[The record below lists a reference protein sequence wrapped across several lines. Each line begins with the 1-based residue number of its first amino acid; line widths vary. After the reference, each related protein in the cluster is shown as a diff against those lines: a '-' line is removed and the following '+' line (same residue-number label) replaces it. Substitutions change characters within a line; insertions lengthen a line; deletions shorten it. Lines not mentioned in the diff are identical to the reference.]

1 MECCTEFSATRN
13 SAFVCSVASLPYS
26 GESMTLEELKE
37 KLSEIE
43 ETALVDLLGITSE
56 DIVEAFTD
64 LIDEKFD
71 KLEKEIE

>member
-1 MECCTEFSATRN
+1 
-13 SAFVCSVASLPYS
+13 
-26 GESMTLEELKE
+26 MTLEELKE